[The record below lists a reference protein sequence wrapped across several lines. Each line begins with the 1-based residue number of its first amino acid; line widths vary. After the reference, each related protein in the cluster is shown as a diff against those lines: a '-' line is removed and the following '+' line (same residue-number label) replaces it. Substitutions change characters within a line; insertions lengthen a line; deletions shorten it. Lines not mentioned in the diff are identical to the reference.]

1 MNSQVFY
8 VVDYGLVRASERL
21 SGVNLN
27 KNNLLHPTSQ
37 SIQDSEIRYRRLFE
51 AAQDGIL
58 ILDAET
64 GMIEDVNPFLIN
76 MLGYTREEFLKKKI
90 WEVGAFVDI
99 EASQIAF
106 ETLQKDEFIRYED
119 LPLRT
124 KDGRL
129 IEVEF
134 ISNVYLVGIEKVI
147 QCDVRDISV
156 HKNLIRAMMENERKY
171 HSFIETSSDGIF
183 IFELSGKILNVN
195 NAICDELGYT
205 KPEFISKNIWNII
218 PEEYLDQFKVRLTNI
233 LEGILFDVE
242 MEYAIRGKGG
252 EIHFVEILSA
262 PYYKDVGMIG
272 FQGVARDVT
281 ARKRAIDAL
290 QKSELKFRTLVEHL
304 PTVVYQHKSGEASSM
319 LYISPQIETLLGY
332 SPEEWLADPKSLSK
346 SLHPDDREYVLKQMS
361 ALEQKEEP
369 FEIDFRMISRNGR
382 TVWVHDHITSVKDP
396 DGQHQIWQGIA
407 LDITPQKHAEEKLQK
422 QIDHLTALRSIERVI
437 ASNFDLKF
445 NLSEILAHTTTELG
459 VDAADIL
466 LLNTTSQMLE
476 FGAGRGFRTP
486 AVRTA
491 SVRLGESCAGR
502 VALNR
507 ELVQIPNLNT
517 KPENYHLMNLMT
529 NEKFFCYFGIPLIAM
544 GEVKGVL
551 EVYHRSPFEPDNDW
565 FNFLDALGRQAAL
578 AIENVTL
585 FENLQR
591 SNSELS
597 LAYDATIQGWSHAL
611 DLRDKETEGHTQRVT
626 ELTLRLAKSFG
637 LSEDE
642 IVQVRWGALLHDIGK
657 MGVPDDILLKPGP
670 LTENEWAI
678 MRKHPTF
685 AFEML
690 SPIQYLRKALD
701 IPYCHHE
708 KWDGSGYPRGLKGY
722 QIPLIARIFAVVD
735 VWDALRSDRPY
746 RPAWSE
752 DKAIEYIITSSGTFF
767 DPQVVDVFIDS
778 LDTT

>member
-1 MNSQVFY
+1 MKNKDQDSTVSQ
-8 VVDYGLVRASERL
+8 AIKE
-21 SGVNLN
+21 
-27 KNNLLHPTSQ
+27 
-37 SIQDSEIRYRRLFE
+37 SEIRYRRLFE

-64 GMIEDVNPFLIN
+64 GMIEDVNPFLMK

-90 WEVGAFVDI
+90 WEVGAFIDI
-99 EASQIAF
+99 EASKIAF
-106 ETLQKDEFIRYED
+106 ETLQENKFIRYED
-119 LPLRT
+119 LPLKT

-147 QCDVRDISV
+147 QCDVRDISE
-156 HKNLIRAMMENERKY
+156 HKNLIRAMLENERKY

-205 KPEFISKNIWNII
+205 KTELISMNIWNII
-218 PEEYLDQFKVRLTNI
+218 PEEFLDQFKVRLTNI

-272 FQGVARDVT
+272 FQGVARDIT

-290 QKSELKFRTLVEHL
+290 QKSESKFRTLVEHL
-304 PTVVYQHKSGEASSM
+304 PTVVYQRTSGVDGVM
-319 LYISPQIETLLGY
+319 LYISPQIETLLGF
-332 SPEEWLADPKSLSK
+332 SPAEWLADKKSLSK
-346 SLHPDDREYVLKQMS
+346 VLHPDDREYVLHEMS
-361 ALEQKEEP
+361 EIDQKEDP
-369 FEIDFRMISRNGR
+369 FEIDYRMISRNGR
-382 TVWVHDHITSVKDP
+382 TVWVHDHITSVKD
-396 DGQHQIWQGIA
+396 DGGNHLLWQGIA
-407 LDITPQKHAEEKLQK
+407 LDVTLQKQAEDKLQK
-422 QIDHLTALRSIERVI
+422 QINHLTALRSIEGLI
-437 ASNFDLKF
+437 SSNFDLKF
-445 NLSEILAHTTTELG
+445 NLSEILSHATIELG

-466 LLNTTSQMLE
+466 LLNTTSQLLE
-476 FGAGRGFRTP
+476 FGAGRGFRTL

-491 SVRLGESCAGR
+491 SVRMGESCAGR

-507 ELVQIPNLNT
+507 ELVQIPNLKT
-517 KPENYHLMNLMT
+517 KPDNYHLLKLMSD
-529 NEKFFCYFGIPLIAM
+529 EKFYCYYGIPLIAM

-551 EVYHRSPFEPDNDW
+551 EVFHRSPLEPDNEW
-565 FNFLDALGRQAAL
+565 FNFLDALGRQTAL

-585 FENLQR
+585 FESLQR

-611 DLRDKETEGHTQRVT
+611 DLRDKETEGHTLRVT
-626 ELTLRLAKSFG
+626 ELTLSLAKAFN
-637 LSEDE
+637 LSEE
-642 IVQVRWGALLHDIGK
+642 ETVQVRWGALLHDIGK
-657 MGVPDDILLKPGP
+657 MGVPDEILLKPGP
-670 LTENEWAI
+670 LTEDEWVL
-678 MRKHPTF
+678 MRKHPIF

-690 SPIQYLRKALD
+690 SPIRYLRKALD
-701 IPYCHHE
+701 IPYSHHE
-708 KWDGSGYPRGLKGY
+708 KWDGTGYPLGLKEY
-722 QIPLIARIFAVVD
+722 QIPLAARIFAVVD

-746 RPAWSE
+746 RSAWAE
-752 DKAIEYIITSSGTFF
+752 DKALEYIKASSGTFF
-767 DPQVVDVFIDS
+767 DPHVVDVFLDS
-778 LDTT
+778 LGTSSKIS

>member
-1 MNSQVFY
+1 VKNKDQDSTVSQ
-8 VVDYGLVRASERL
+8 AIKE
-21 SGVNLN
+21 
-27 KNNLLHPTSQ
+27 
-37 SIQDSEIRYRRLFE
+37 SEIRYRRLFE

-64 GMIEDVNPFLIN
+64 GMIEDVNPFLMK

-90 WEVGAFVDI
+90 WEVGAFIDI
-99 EASQIAF
+99 EASKIAF
-106 ETLQKDEFIRYED
+106 ETLQENKFIRYED

-147 QCDVRDISV
+147 QCDVRDISE
-156 HKNLIRAMMENERKY
+156 HKNLIRAMLENERKY

-205 KPEFISKNIWNII
+205 KTELISMNIWNII
-218 PEEYLDQFKVRLTNI
+218 PEEFLDQFKVRLTNI

-272 FQGVARDVT
+272 FQGVARDIT

-290 QKSELKFRTLVEHL
+290 QKSEAKFRTLVEHL
-304 PTVVYQHKSGEASSM
+304 PTVVYQRTSGVDSAM
-319 LYISPQIETLLGY
+319 LYISPQIEALLGY
-332 SPEEWLADPKSLSK
+332 SPAEWLADKKSLSK
-346 SLHPDDREYVLKQMS
+346 VLHPDDREYVLNQMS
-361 ALEQKEEP
+361 EIDQKEDP
-369 FEIDFRMISRNGR
+369 FEIDYRMISRNGR
-382 TVWVHDHITSVKDP
+382 TVWVHDHITSVKD
-396 DGQHQIWQGIA
+396 DGGNHLFWQGIA
-407 LDITPQKHAEEKLQK
+407 LDVTLQKQAEDKLQK
-422 QIDHLTALRSIERVI
+422 QINHLTALRSIEGLI

-445 NLSEILAHTTTELG
+445 NLSEILSHATIELG

-466 LLNTTSQMLE
+466 LLNTTSQLLE
-476 FGAGRGFRTP
+476 FGAGRGFRTL

-491 SVRLGESCAGR
+491 SVRMGESCAGR

-507 ELVQIPNLNT
+507 ELVQIPNLKT
-517 KPENYHLMNLMT
+517 KPDNYHLLKLMSD
-529 NEKFFCYFGIPLIAM
+529 EKFYCYYGIPLIAM

-551 EVYHRSPFEPDNDW
+551 EVFHRSPLEPDNEW
-565 FNFLDALGRQAAL
+565 FNFLDALGRQTAL

-585 FENLQR
+585 FESLQR

-611 DLRDKETEGHTQRVT
+611 DLRDKETEGHTLRVT
-626 ELTLRLAKSFG
+626 ELTLSLAKAFN
-637 LSEDE
+637 LSEE
-642 IVQVRWGALLHDIGK
+642 ETVQVRWGALLHDIGK
-657 MGVPDDILLKPGP
+657 MGVPDEILLKPGP
-670 LTENEWAI
+670 LTEDEWVL
-678 MRKHPTF
+678 MRKHPIF

-690 SPIQYLRKALD
+690 SPIRYLRKALD
-701 IPYCHHE
+701 IPYSHHE
-708 KWDGSGYPRGLKGY
+708 KWDGTGYPQGLKEY
-722 QIPLIARIFAVVD
+722 QIPLAARIFAVVD

-746 RPAWSE
+746 RSAWAE
-752 DKAIEYIITSSGTFF
+752 DKALEYIKASSGTFF
-767 DPQVVDVFIDS
+767 DPHVVDVFLDS
-778 LDTT
+778 LGTSSKIS